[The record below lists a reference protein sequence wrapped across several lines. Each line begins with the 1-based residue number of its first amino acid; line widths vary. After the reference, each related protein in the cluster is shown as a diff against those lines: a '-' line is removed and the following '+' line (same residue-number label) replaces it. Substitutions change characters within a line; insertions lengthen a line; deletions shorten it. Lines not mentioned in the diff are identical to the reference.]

1 MMNRLIPRALATA
14 AVLYLLLPN
23 VLFLLGWVE
32 PVVSIPLCLLL
43 VFAVWRVLKNLSIP
57 QIRFEKKDLIF
68 VFLLVLGCLFAVE
81 SLGINGHAQQSG
93 DFIVRNAI
101 YDSLVR
107 ESWPLYSERGEYFV
121 YYHAYW
127 LPPALLAKWLGA
139 AFSTFLLWGWT
150 VLGFVLGFSLLY
162 LRFKR
167 STLLL
172 MAILFLTGP
181 LNTWGELPYIL
192 RELSEKISSLTP
204 LVQVSYKYL
213 GELNQG
219 FAYVSFWNQI
229 AFNSFNNALPFF
241 VFIAWFFACR
251 PRPVQALSAASL
263 TVVTS
268 PLTALVTLP
277 YLAIAKG
284 RQRHELVSK
293 RAFLLLPFVLL
304 LALVGLYYSGGSSS
318 TVAFLWNN
326 LPEVSGKLADASA
339 RFSRHLIIMHLMI
352 IPTFFLLRKHF
363 KRTAAYRYSILL
375 IALLPL
381 IWIGRWNNE
390 LLIKGSTLLFFLLG
404 AMYTLLIRY
413 QKGVRRYAAILFLS
427 LTSIMFFW
435 DMAARFLHFY
445 SWNPQQMEKNIRS
458 AWNGH
463 LNHPDHPW
471 YKNFWGTR
479 NSSILKP

>member
-1 MMNRLIPRALATA
+1 MNRLIPRALATGA
-14 AVLYLLLPN
+14 LLYLLLPN
-23 VLFLLGWVE
+23 LLFLLGWVE
-32 PVVSIPLCLLL
+32 PVASIPLCLLL
-43 VFAVWRVLKNLSIP
+43 IFAVAMLLKKLRVP
-57 QIRFEKKDLIF
+57 QIRFEKKDFLF
-68 VFLLVLGCLFAVE
+68 VLLLLFGCLFAVE

-107 ESWPLYSERGEYFV
+107 ESWPLHSERGEYFV

-127 LPPALLAKWLGA
+127 LPPALLAKWLGES
-139 AFSTFLLWGWT
+139 FSTIFLWGWT
-150 VLGFVLGFSLLY
+150 VLGFGLGFSLLY

-172 MAILFLTGP
+172 MGILFLTGP

-192 RELSEKISSLTP
+192 SELSEKCNFITP
-204 LVQVSYKYL
+204 LVQVSYKYF
-213 GELNQG
+213 GDLNQG

-241 VFIAWFFACR
+241 VFIALFFACR
-251 PRPVQALSAASL
+251 PRPVAMLSAASL
-263 TVVTS
+263 TVVSS

-277 YLAIAKG
+277 YLAICRRKQW
-284 RQRHELVSK
+284 RELLSK
-293 RAFLLLPFVLL
+293 SAFLLAPFMLL
-304 LALVGLYYSGGSSS
+304 LAVLGLYFSGGNSS
-318 TVAFLWNN
+318 TVAFLWNE
-326 LPEVSGKLADASA
+326 LPEVGGKLADASA
-339 RFSRHLIIMHLMI
+339 RFSRHLLLMHLMI
-352 IPTFFLLRKHF
+352 IPTFFLLRKRF
-363 KRTAAYRYSILL
+363 KHTAAYRYAIIL
-375 IALLPL
+375 IAVLPL

-404 AMYTLLIRY
+404 VMYTLLIRY
-413 QKGVRRYAAILFLS
+413 EKGVRHYVAILYLT

-458 AWNGH
+458 SWNGH
-463 LNHPDHPW
+463 LNHPEHPW